1 MNKIYKMMLVGAMGL
16 LSGCSAD
23 LLDIDNP
30 NEVTNTTYWN
40 KPEDATAGVNACY
53 SFLYKEGTWMRWLSF
68 RYDLTST
75 RAGVLLL
82 GLNWVTGHV
91 SFTTTTTFM
100 KGIQFTGNIFM

>member
-40 KPEDATAGVNACY
+40 RYLDALALFPLRLDIG
-53 SFLYKEGTWMRWLSF
+53 R
-68 RYDLTST
+68 
-75 RAGVLLL
+75 
-82 GLNWVTGHV
+82 GLEFF
-91 SFTTTTTFM
+91 SLD
-100 KGIQFTGNIFM
+100 